1 MMSLRRLN
9 ADARVAQSS
18 RRSRRPITVAAAAE
32 VFDGRNAAQPNNRNP
47 RPENVEGSF
56 FVDHTC
62 IDCDTC
68 RMMAPD
74 TFSRVGEQS
83 AVHQQPTDTA
93 GRVEALKAL
102 LSCPT
107 FSIHARERSAEELRA
122 AQQGL
127 PALVP
132 GTSNVYA
139 NGWRSVDSFACESYL
154 IVRPQ
159 GNVMVD
165 SPRFNPVLAKR
176 LQELGGV
183 KYIFLTHKDDVCDHK
198 KWAEFFKC
206 PRILHSLEVVPD
218 TQEVEIK
225 LEGEGPWTLPDGG
238 EDVTLIFTPGH
249 TDAHVVL
256 YYGPDKALL
265 TGDHLSAGHT
275 PGEDLYVF
283 TRFNWFS
290 VPIQLD
296 SVAKLLQY
304 DWLRVL
310 PGHGRP
316 AFLRDAAHRLEAVS
330 KLLQRHN
337 HSTDALQ
344 QQAAPTKAA
353 AR

>member
-1 MMSLRRLN
+1 VVL
-9 ADARVAQSS
+9 AGAT
-18 RRSRRPITVAAAAE
+18 P
-32 VFDGRNAAQPNNRNP
+32 VFDGRNAAQPNNRNA
-47 RPENVEGSF
+47 RPENVDGSF

-68 RMMAPD
+68 RIMAPD

-83 AVHQQPTDTA
+83 AVHHQPTDAA

-107 FSIHARERSAEELRA
+107 FSIHARDRSSEDLKA

-127 PALVP
+127 PAPVP
-132 GTSNVYA
+132 GTKNVFA
-139 NGWRSVDSFACESYL
+139 NGWRSVDSIACESYL
-154 IVRPQ
+154 IVRPG

-165 SPRFNPVLAKR
+165 TPRFNPILAKR

-183 KYIFLTHKDDVCDHK
+183 KYMFLTHKDDVGEHK
-198 KWAEFFKC
+198 KWADFFKC
-206 PRILHSLEVVPD
+206 PRILHSLEVVAD
-218 TQEVEIK
+218 TQDVEIK

-238 EDVTLIFTPGH
+238 DDVTMVFTPGH
-249 TDAHVVL
+249 TSGHVVL
-256 YYGPDKALL
+256 FYGPDKALF

-275 PGEDLYVF
+275 PEEELYVF

-316 AFLRDAAHRLEAVS
+316 AYLRDAAHRLQAVS
-330 KLLQRHN
+330 KLLQHHN
-337 HSTDALQ
+337 HATGSLAVQ
-344 QQAAPTKAA
+344 EAAAPTKAV